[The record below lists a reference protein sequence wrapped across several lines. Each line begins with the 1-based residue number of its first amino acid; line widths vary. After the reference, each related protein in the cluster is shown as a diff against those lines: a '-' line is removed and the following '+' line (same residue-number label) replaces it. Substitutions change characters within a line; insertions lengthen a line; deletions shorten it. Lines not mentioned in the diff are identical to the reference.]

1 MIPGILVFQV
11 GFSKGLVKKDAK
23 MHLLFVCPE
32 KTFLQ
37 KFVVMPHKGEASE
50 LLKLYKEKLD
60 S

>member
-1 MIPGILVFQV
+1 
-11 GFSKGLVKKDAK
+11 VKKDAK